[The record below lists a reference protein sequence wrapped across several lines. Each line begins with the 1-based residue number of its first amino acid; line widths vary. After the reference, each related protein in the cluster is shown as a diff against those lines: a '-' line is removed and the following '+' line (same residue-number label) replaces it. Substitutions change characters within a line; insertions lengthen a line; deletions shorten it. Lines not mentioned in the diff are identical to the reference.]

1 MRYQKINNESNLTDK
16 IQKLNDEKQSLKEK
30 LKNDHPFKSK
40 KQLNNF
46 YDNNEELINKYN
58 LDKKQIKKRI
68 TTINYNLR
76 YNTDP
81 DFRIAQNKNII
92 SIKTNQKLSLN
103 ELQVKY
109 DELNNILTE
118 LQIKNDGLINEN
130 NILKSNIKEL
140 INENN
145 QNITNINID
154 EIKVLNEKLV
164 IEKENNFNLNRL
176 NIDQKNKIT
185 NLRNEIKKLN
195 LINYQLKN
203 NNESTSSSSST
214 SDNDIEN
221 NNNDINISYPEIK
234 DLSDMKINKLLF
246 NFGFKYTDLK
256 DLSFHEKK
264 QLLNKNK
271 SNNDKFKR
279 LFNNINQ
286 Q

>member
-1 MRYQKINNESNLTDK
+1 MRYQKINTESNITDK
-16 IQKLNDEKQSLKEK
+16 IQKLNDERQSLKEK
-30 LKNDHPFKSK
+30 LKNNHPFKSK

-76 YNTDP
+76 YNQDP
-81 DFRIAQNKNII
+81 NFRIAQNKDNI
-92 SIKTNQKLSLN
+92 SIKKKNNELLN
-103 ELQVKY
+103 ELKSKN
-109 DELNNILTE
+109 DELE
-118 LQIKNDGLINEN
+118 VKNDELLNEN
-130 NILKSNIKEL
+130 NILKSKNEEL
-140 INENN
+140 INENK

-154 EIKVLNEKLV
+154 DVKELNVKLV

-185 NLRNEIKKLN
+185 NLRSEIKKLN
-195 LINYQLKN
+195 LLNYQLKN
-203 NNESTSSSSST
+203 NNESTSSSSLS
-214 SDNDIEN
+214 DIEN

-246 NFGFKYTDLK
+246 NYGFKFIDLK